1 MKKIIYILGLVF
13 LLTSCSKDFLEIE
26 PVSDF
31 NSEDFYK
38 TEGEF
43 NAALTGAYAKLQG
56 QVSIYFELSEWR
68 SDYLD
73 LAAPTAGTQD
83 RYDICKFQDNSANGL
98 ITSAWANYYN
108 GILRCNVITDNLA
121 GATLDESFKK
131 QIEGEARFIRALT
144 YFNMVRLWGDV
155 PIILKQVTPDESLA
169 IGRSP
174 VADVY
179 QVIESDLLFAKDN
192 LKLTNNGRATSGA
205 AKALLGKVYLTQ
217 KKYSEAITLLSEL
230 IGQYALLPNIADVFS
245 TTNKQNKE
253 LIFSIQFYKG
263 ISAEG
268 HGLWFSVSDV
278 TTTPNTLKIQ
288 KAYETVDTRKAM
300 FDYTLAGPKNN
311 IFVPGKFFDTP
322 TNNNYGNDYTIL
334 RYADVLLMLSES
346 LNEQSYQPAG
356 TAFDY
361 LNEVRKRAKLT
372 PLTATDLPN
381 QGSFRDA
388 VLQERFL
395 EFPFEGH
402 RWFDLIRTNTAAK
415 EIKTGIG
422 INILPF
428 QLLYPVPQTEIQKI
442 NNPSIFYQNEGY
454 N

>member
-1 MKKIIYILGLVF
+1 
-13 LLTSCSKDFLEIE
+13 
-26 PVSDF
+26 
-31 NSEDFYK
+31 
-38 TEGEF
+38 
-43 NAALTGAYAKLQG
+43 
-56 QVSIYFELSEWR
+56 
-68 SDYLD
+68 
-73 LAAPTAGTQD
+73 
-83 RYDICKFQDNSANGL
+83 
-98 ITSAWANYYN
+98 
-108 GILRCNVITDNLA
+108 
-121 GATLDESFKK
+121 
-131 QIEGEARFIRALT
+131 
-144 YFNMVRLWGDV
+144 MV
-155 PIILKQVTPDESLA
+155 
-169 IGRSP
+169 
-174 VADVY
+174 
-179 QVIESDLLFAKDN
+179 
-192 LKLTNNGRATSGA
+192 
-205 AKALLGKVYLTQ
+205 
-217 KKYSEAITLLSEL
+217 
-230 IGQYALLPNIADVFS
+230 YALLPNIADVFS